1 MERRVSKCSIDSTQ
15 EISNFRTA
23 LPQFLAVGVKNVLLY
38 GYGMTLGF
46 PTIVIPAIQGGDGHY
61 DEHPN
66 EIKLNKE
73 EISWFSSINL
83 LCVPLGCIFSGM
95 LTQPIG
101 KRMAMQIVNI
111 PILMA
116 WLLFHFST
124 NVYHLYGG
132 LCLVGLSGGLMEAP
146 VLTYV
151 AEITQPKFRG
161 MLAATGSTCVI
172 LGVFTQF
179 LLGTF
184 FKWRT
189 IAAMSAVFPLLSI
202 TALFFVPES
211 PHWLLFKNRT
221 DDARKSLAWLRG
233 WVPIERIESE
243 FREIQS
249 VMKKLPSESV
259 SVASS
264 TSKGKCGAAVP
275 YTKKSFLVPYGLV
288 TLTFFIGH
296 FSGKTPLQTYA
307 VQIFHTLK
315 APIDK
320 YYATVL
326 LGGVEILGTVFCV
339 VLIHY
344 TGKRPLVLIST
355 IGVGVGFLG
364 TATYA
369 TFLHSVPG
377 VSVDNV
383 VANVS
388 SLDLNKANIVTVMN
402 IPELLESSLLENY
415 KNDSVRNGTTED
427 YEDQTHVMKVRA
439 VMEPIGLQREE
450 YMIPMSIY
458 DDFNSTNF
466 DFDLMT
472 SGMAETESPFN
483 FTFDQENKTTEAT
496 LLKLDEQKNL
506 LDHLVIKIPKAEENR
521 FLWLPLTLLLMSAFF
536 AHMGIKLIPWM
547 LIGEVFPAT
556 VRSGA
561 SGISG
566 GTGYAFAFLSN
577 KLFLKML
584 ATLTLPGTFF
594 FYAGVAFIGTIIL
607 YFVLPETEGRSLT
620 EIEEHFSGGL
630 RLNRKRSK
638 STDEEKHGS
647 ASTVVAPIRPKAD
660 IVLGVAA
667 VEKNAAGQE
676 KKRNQTAH
684 IDLKNWNSDK
694 VFQRHLGE
702 KNENLQ
708 NHSHQ
713 HHPLY
718 AQNPRAYTRN
728 NNRTKTGEDSNVTV
742 FSTHL

>member
-1 MERRVSKCSIDSTQ
+1 MERRESLSKCSIGSTQ
-15 EISNFRTA
+15 EISNLRTA

-61 DEHPN
+61 DEHPHD
-66 EIKLNKE
+66 IRLNKE

-111 PILMA
+111 PIFLA

-124 NVYHLYGG
+124 NIYHLYAG
-132 LCLVGLSGGLMEAP
+132 LCLAGLSGGLMEAP

-151 AEITQPKFRG
+151 AEVTQPKFRG

-184 FKWRT
+184 LKWRT
-189 IAAMSAVFPLLSI
+189 IAAISAVFPLLSI

-211 PHWLLFKNRT
+211 PHWLLLKNRVE
-221 DDARKSLAWLRG
+221 DARKSLAWLRG
-233 WVPIERIESE
+233 WVPVDRIEDE
-243 FREIQS
+243 LKTIQT
-249 VMKKLPSESV
+249 VLKKLPSDGTSVNSSV
-259 SVASS
+259 SSKKCS
-264 TSKGKCGAAVP
+264 TVTP
-275 YTKKSFLVPYGLV
+275 YTKKSFLVPYALV
-288 TLTFFIGH
+288 AFTFFIGH

-326 LGGVEILGTVFCV
+326 LGAVEIAGTVFCV

-344 TGKRPLVLIST
+344 TGKRKLVLMST
-355 IGVGVGFLG
+355 IGVGLGFCG
-364 TATYA
+364 AATYA
-369 TFLHSVPG
+369 KFLHSVPG

-388 SLDLNKANIVTVMN
+388 SLDINKANYITVMN
-402 IPELLESSLLENY
+402 VPQILEDSLLENY
-415 KNDSVRNGTTED
+415 KNESVRNETVED
-427 YEDQTHVMKVRA
+427 YEDQVHVMKVRA
-439 VMEPIGLQREE
+439 IMETIDDLKREE
-450 YMIPMSIY
+450 YMIPLTLY

-466 DFDLMT
+466 DFELMSSDIDGT
-472 SGMAETESPFN
+472 DSPFN
-483 FTFDQENKTTEAT
+483 LTVESDNRTVEAT
-496 LLKLDEQKNL
+496 SPANEKKNL
-506 LDHLVIKIPKAEENR
+506 LDQLVIPIPKAEENKY
-521 FLWLPLTLLLMSAFF
+521 LWLPLTLLLMSAFF

-547 LIGEVFPAT
+547 LIGEVFPAS

-566 GTGYAFAFLSN
+566 GTGYAFGFLAN

-584 ATLTLPGTFF
+584 ATLTLPGTFY
-594 FYAGVAFIGTIIL
+594 FYSGVAFVGTIVL
-607 YFVLPETEGRSLT
+607 YFVLPETEGRSLI
-620 EIEEHFSGGL
+620 EIEQHFSGGAK
-630 RLNRKRSK
+630 LN
-638 STDEEKHGS
+638 EKPGPSNEVTKGS
-647 ASTVVAPIRPKAD
+647 AGSATSPVRPKTD
-660 IVLGVAA
+660 VVIGIPISDQVETHK
-667 VEKNAAGQE
+667 EKNHKADVE
-676 KKRNQTAH
+676 H
-684 IDLKNWNSDK
+684 VDLKNWESD
-694 VFQRHLGE
+694 RI
-702 KNENLQ
+702 
-708 NHSHQ
+708 
-713 HHPLY
+713 
-718 AQNPRAYTRN
+718 
-728 NNRTKTGEDSNVTV
+728 
-742 FSTHL
+742 